1 MPFLE
6 VNVTKTIEE
15 QKEYIYEDFDRF
27 SIYVANNLT
36 TLEEEVIYEIVKYA
50 NNNKTPYNYY
60 RVLRLLPIVL
70 KTVPNFVNLIDRYYI
85 DEQFITLSVK
95 VNEAVVDLLKTKD
108 RVIYLTDNWAY
119 RSLRAIIRTYRFL
132 RASV

>member
-1 MPFLE
+1 M
-6 VNVTKTIEE
+6 TKTIEE

-70 KTVPNFVNLIDRYYI
+70 KTSPNFVNLIDRYYI

-95 VNEAVVDLLKTKD
+95 FNEAVVDLLKTKD